1 MGKELGIQRIHA
13 IPHHEAIPQTLT
25 KQCVFKVI
33 TPIVFDHGLKL
44 DRMTRYRYGSGDLIL
59 ARRHTD
65 EWVRWSSESE
75 MLMLELPDE
84 ALRSLA
90 EASGASAIEFEGT
103 PYLDDRRIAAL
114 IESVEAEEA
123 SHSPAGRLF
132 LDGVGMA
139 LAAALL
145 GTRGVLRRSL
155 RMYPGSLSPAQLR
168 RVTDKIHADIEREM
182 TVAELAET
190 AGLSQ
195 AYFSEA
201 FRRSTGYP
209 PHQFVL
215 RIRIDRAKQ
224 LLRTTDQRIID
235 VAVGCGFQS
244 SQQLAKVF
252 QRLLKT
258 SPTVYRRQC
267 AR

>member
-1 MGKELGIQRIHA
+1 MGDELRVRRIHA
-13 IPHHEAIPQTLT
+13 ILHPEAIPQMLT
-25 KQCVFKVI
+25 KQCLFKVI
-33 TPIVFDHGLKL
+33 TPVVFDHGLKP

-59 ARRHTD
+59 ARRHTE
-65 EWVRWSSESE
+65 EWVRWTSESD

-84 ALRSLA
+84 ALRAVA
-90 EASGASAIEFEGT
+90 EASGVSDIEFEGT

-114 IESVEAEEA
+114 IQSIEAEEA
-123 SHSPAGRLF
+123 GHFPAGRLF
-132 LDGVGMA
+132 LDSVGTA

-145 GTRGVLRRSL
+145 GIRGVRWRSL
-155 RMYPGSLSPAQLR
+155 RVYPGSLSPVQLR
-168 RVTDKIHADIEREM
+168 RVTDQIHADIEREM
-182 TVAELAET
+182 TVAELAQT

-215 RIRIDRAKQ
+215 RIRIERAKQ

-235 VAVGCGFQS
+235 VAVACGFRS

-258 SPTVYRRQC
+258 SPTVYRREF